1 MDCEDQVSVSI
12 DRLNQRGWGV
22 GSSISQPN
30 KVEVIGSLPG
40 DQLTVRLSGKRR
52 GKRRGDLCKI
62 LKGSS
67 LRVEPRCAH
76 VPLCGGC
83 TWQQMEYRAQLLE
96 KGQRV
101 NEIFAELVQTH
112 QTECR
117 PILACEEPWHY
128 RNKMEFSFSQDRAGE
143 RFLGLII
150 AGSRGHVFNLTEC
163 HLTSSWFSQLLSH
176 VRRWWGENTLAA
188 YRMNDTG
195 TLRTLTVREGKR
207 TGDKLVMLTVSGNPA
222 YSIPK
227 SDLNGFIDVV
237 KASVPEI
244 EWPRLSIF
252 LRIQQIHKGSPT
264 QFFEM
269 HLYGPDHLLEKLD
282 LRVCLRSGLF
292 CFSRL
297 LLLALIRFLGL
308 VNLTMSC
315 GIESKPK
322 AKSIKNQNNRDRR
335 HTLKPIQLTF
345 KISPTSFFQPNT
357 FQAEK
362 LYSEALSMITFPKRH
377 VFDLYAGTAT
387 LGMAIAA
394 CAEKVTAIELNP
406 HACFDAESN
415 KKLNQLTNLE
425 ILCGDVG
432 EKLGELQRRPGF
444 VPPDLIIIDPPR
456 VGLDPTALTHIK
468 SLHPE
473 EILYIS
479 CNPET
484 QAANIKE
491 ICSWGYR
498 LDKIQPVDQFPH
510 TPHIENIALLKRN

>member
-1 MDCEDQVSVSI
+1 MDCEDQVLVSI
-12 DRLNQRGWGV
+12 DRLNRRGWGI
-22 GSSISQPN
+22 GSCISPSSAQPG
-30 KVEVIGSLPG
+30 KIEIIGSLPG
-40 DQLTVRLSGKRR
+40 DQLTVRLSRKRR
-52 GKRRGDLCKI
+52 GKRRGDLCNI
-62 LKGSS
+62 LKGSL

-83 TWQQMEYRAQLLE
+83 TWQQMEYRAQLME
-96 KGQRV
+96 KKQRV
-101 NEIFAELVQTH
+101 QEIFAELIQHH
-112 QTECR
+112 QTQCR
-117 PILACEEPWHY
+117 PILACEEPWQY
-128 RNKMEFSFSQDRAGE
+128 RNKMEFSFSQNRAGE

-163 HLTSSWFSQLLSH
+163 HLTSPWFSRLLGR
-176 VRRWWGENTLAA
+176 VRDWWEQSRLTA

-195 TLRTLTVREGKR
+195 TLRTLTIREGKR

-227 SDLNGFIDVV
+227 TDLYRFIEAV
-237 KASVPEI
+237 KGSIPEI

-252 LRIQQIHKGSPT
+252 LRVQQIHKGSPT

-269 HLYGPDHLLEKLD
+269 HLYGPDHLLEKID
-282 LRVCLRSGLF
+282 
-292 CFSRL
+292 
-297 LLLALIRFLGL
+297 
-308 VNLTMSC
+308 
-315 GIESKPK
+315 
-322 AKSIKNQNNRDRR
+322 
-335 HTLKPIQLTF
+335 LKPIQLTF

-357 FQAEK
+357 FQAER
-362 LYSEALSMITFPKRH
+362 LYAEALNMVTFPKRH

-387 LGMAIAA
+387 LGMAMAA
-394 CAEKVTAIELNP
+394 RAEKVTAIELNP

-415 KKLNQLTNLE
+415 KELNQCANLE

-432 EKLGELQRRPGF
+432 EKLAELQKRPGF
-444 VPPDLIIIDPPR
+444 IPPDLIIIDPPR
-456 VGLDPTALTHIK
+456 AGLDPTALTHIQ

-491 ICSWGYR
+491 MCSWGYR
-498 LDKIQPVDQFPH
+498 LDQMQPVDQFPH
-510 TPHIENIALLKRN
+510 TPHIENIALLKGN